1 MLNANESGQNKTRK
15 QNTDTASK
23 KGIYNGNIQVQQV
36 YREIGKKNIW
46 KSNPKQIA
54 ATNEKH

>member
-1 MLNANESGQNKTRK
+1 MLNANESRQNKTRK

-36 YREIGKKNIW
+36 YREIEKKTYG
-46 KSNPKQIA
+46 SQILS
-54 ATNEKH
+54 K